1 MPDGRMDKERE
12 REEGIGRDIS
22 RDVKRKEFWGAP
34 ERAWRVKCLL
44 LKPGDLSSVPGVTG
58 WKNMVWSPK
67 LFSDHVQA
75 SGNPHYRKIN
85 IIGKKL

>member
-1 MPDGRMDKERE
+1 MDGWTRRGRGRRGLAEISLGMSKEKSF
-12 REEGIGRDIS
+12 G
-22 RDVKRKEFWGAP
+22 GAP